1 VIYDE
6 LKDLRKDYRVRER
19 ACVDDLIR
27 SSKVVLATLH
37 GSGGGMLRQAQF
49 DVVIIDEA
57 AQALEAQCWVALLA
71 AKKAV
76 LAGDHLQL
84 PPTIK
89 SSNSRS
95 KSAKKEETE
104 ASDADGSATLETTL
118 FDRLLALHGSS
129 IKRMLTTQYRM
140 HELIMRYPS
149 EELYESRLIAG
160 EHVKARLLSE
170 LPGVTETDD
179 TREPLIFFDTV
190 GGDFPE
196 KAEDG
201 DIKKSRSIAESK
213 SNEMEA
219 ALVVRHVQTLVAAG
233 LKPDDIAVITPY
245 NAQLSILSQALK
257 GRYPGIE
264 LGSVDGFQGREKEVV
279 IFSLVRSND
288 QNDVGFLAERRR
300 LNGELL
306 ISRVRAD
313 GVI

>member
-1 VIYDE
+1 
-6 LKDLRKDYRVRER
+6 LN
-19 ACVDDLIR
+19 
-27 SSKVVLATLH
+27 SKT
-37 GSGGGMLRQAQF
+37 
-49 DVVIIDEA
+49 
-57 AQALEAQCWVALLA
+57 
-71 AKKAV
+71 K
-76 LAGDHLQL
+76 
-84 PPTIK
+84 P
-89 SSNSRS
+89 
-95 KSAKKEETE
+95 KKEEKDD
-104 ASDADGSATLETTL
+104 ASKTDDSATLETTL

-160 EHVKARLLSE
+160 EHIKARLLSE
-170 LPGVTETDD
+170 LPGVEETDD
-179 TREPLIFFDTV
+179 TKEPLIFYDTV

-201 DIKKSRSIAESK
+201 DIKKSRSMAESK

-219 ALVVRHVQTLVAAG
+219 ALVVKHVQGLIAAG

-264 LGSVDGFQGREKEVV
+264 LGSVDGFQGREKEAV

-288 QNDVGFLAERRR
+288 QNEVGFLAEKRR
-300 LNGELL
+300 LNGKM
-306 ISRVRAD
+306 SRMS
-313 GVI
+313 